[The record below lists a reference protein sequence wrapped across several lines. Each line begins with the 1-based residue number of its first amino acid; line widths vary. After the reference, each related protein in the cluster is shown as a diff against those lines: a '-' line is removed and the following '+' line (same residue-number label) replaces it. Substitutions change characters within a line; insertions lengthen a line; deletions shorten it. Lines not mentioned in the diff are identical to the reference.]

1 MSDRGLE
8 RALLAQDVGIV
19 ALALWLS
26 HVLRE
31 IVAASWPGLK
41 PTVPRADYVP
51 LLVAYLPVWVW
62 CADRL
67 GLGRLR
73 VVIGP
78 WMDLVRVLVWTQ
90 AWAVMALSILLVAAQ
105 APFNRSYLAIYVAL
119 STLLLLTAT
128 VPQRAWVK
136 RVRGDMVV
144 VVVGDEHAPAIEE
157 LSRVRGCLL
166 ERLPRADPD
175 ALRDRLQTGGVDE
188 VVVEAGLEADRI
200 RELVEICAEVGVAVL
215 VRAEHAAVATV
226 RPAAEVLGSSIYL
239 IYQRREPDRPTQLVK
254 AFADRVLAMLALVL
268 LLPFMVLIGLLVK
281 LTSRGPVLFVQ
292 SRGGLNGR
300 AFPMLKF
307 RTMRE
312 GAEAER
318 AVLLAANEMD
328 GPVFKIRDDPR
339 VTPLGY
345 WLRRTSFDELPQL
358 VNVVLGHMSLVG
370 PRPLPLVETQAL
382 VGGQRRRLSVRPGIT
397 GLWQVSG
404 RNTVGFDQWMALD
417 LEYVDRWSMGLDLAI
432 LLRTVPALLT
442 GRGAR

>member
-8 RALLAQDVGIV
+8 RALLAQDVAIV

-26 HVLRE
+26 HLVRE

-41 PTVPRADYVP
+41 PTVPRAEYVP

-67 GLGRLR
+67 GLNR
-73 VVIGP
+73 VRVLIGP

-90 AWAVMALSILLVAAQ
+90 AWAVTALSVLLVAAQ
-105 APFNRSYLAIYVAL
+105 APLNRSYLAIYVVL

-136 RVRGDMVV
+136 SVRGDMVAL
-144 VVVGDEHAPAIEE
+144 VVGDEHAPAIEE
-157 LSRVRGCLL
+157 LSRVRGCRL
-166 ERLPRADPD
+166 EQLEQAHPD
-175 ALRDRLQTGGVDE
+175 ALRNRLQAGGVDE
-188 VVVEAGLEADRI
+188 VVVQAGLDADRI
-200 RELVEICAEVGVAVL
+200 RRLVEICAEVGVAVL
-215 VRAEHAAVATV
+215 VRAEHATLAVV
-226 RPAAEVLGSSIYL
+226 RPAAEIVGSSIYL

-254 AFADRVLAMLALVL
+254 AFADRVLAALALGL
-268 LLPFMVLIGLLVK
+268 MLPLMLLIGLVVK
-281 LTSRGPVLFVQ
+281 LTSPGPMLFVQ
-292 SRGGLNGR
+292 RRGGLNGR

-307 RTMRE
+307 RTMRD

-339 VTPLGY
+339 VTPVGR
-345 WLRRTSFDELPQL
+345 WLRRTSLDELPQL
-358 VNVVLGHMSLVG
+358 ANVLLGHMSLVG
-370 PRPLPLVETQAL
+370 PRPLPLVETRAL
-382 VGGQRRRLSVRPGIT
+382 VGNQRRRLSVRPGIT

-404 RNTVGFDQWMALD
+404 RSSVGFEEWMALD
-417 LEYVDRWSMGLDLAI
+417 LEYVDRWSMGLDVAI
-432 LLRTVPALLT
+432 LLRTLPALLT
-442 GRGAR
+442 RRGAS

>member
-1 MSDRGLE
+1 VSDRGLE
-8 RALLAQDVGIV
+8 RSLLAQDVGIV

-26 HVLRE
+26 HLLRE
-31 IVAASWPGLK
+31 IVAASWPALK
-41 PTVPRADYVP
+41 PTVPRAEYVP

-67 GLGRLR
+67 GLSRVR

-90 AWAVMALSILLVAAQ
+90 TWAVIALSILLVAAQ
-105 APFNRSYLAIYVAL
+105 APFNRSYLAIYVVL
-119 STLLLLTAT
+119 STFVLLLAT

-136 RVRGDMVV
+136 SVRGDMMAL
-144 VVVGDEHAPAIEE
+144 VVGDEHAPAIEE
-157 LSRVRGCLL
+157 LARVRGCRLVPL
-166 ERLPRADPD
+166 EEAH
-175 ALRDRLQTGGVDE
+175 AEGLRRRLQSGGVDE
-188 VVVEAGLEADRI
+188 VIVTAGLPADQVRA
-200 RELVEICAEVGVAVL
+200 LVEVCAEVGVAVL
-215 VRAEHAAVATV
+215 VRAEDAALATV
-226 RPAAEVLGSSIYL
+226 RPAAEVVGSSIYL
-239 IYQRREPDRPTQLVK
+239 VYQRREPDRPTQLVK
-254 AFADRVLAMLALVL
+254 ALADRLLAALALGL
-268 LLPFMVLIGLLVK
+268 LLPFMLFIGLLVK
-281 LTSRGPVLFVQ
+281 LTSRGPMLFVQ
-292 SRGGLNGR
+292 LRGGVNGR

-307 RTMRE
+307 RTMRQ

-339 VTPLGY
+339 VTPVGR
-345 WLRRTSFDELPQL
+345 WLRRTSLDELPQL
-358 VNVVLGHMSLVG
+358 VNVLLGHMSLVG
-370 PRPLPLVETQAL
+370 PRPLPLVETRAL
-382 VGGQRRRLSVRPGIT
+382 VGSQRRRLSVRPGIT

>member
-1 MSDRGLE
+1 VSDRGLG

-26 HVLRE
+26 HFLRE

-67 GLGRLR
+67 GLCRLR

-78 WMDLVRVLVWTQ
+78 WMDLMRVLVWTQ

-105 APFNRSYLAIYVAL
+105 APFNRSYLAIYVVL
-119 STLLLLTAT
+119 STLLLLIAT

-157 LSRVRGCLL
+157 LSRVRGCRL
-166 ERLPRADPD
+166 ERLARADPD

-188 VVVEAGLEADRI
+188 VVVEAGLEPDRI

-254 AFADRVLAMLALVL
+254 AFADRVLATLALVL
-268 LLPFMVLIGLLVK
+268 LLPFMLLIGLLVK

-345 WLRRTSFDELPQL
+345 WLRRTSLDELPQL

-370 PRPLPLVETQAL
+370 PRPLPLVETRAL

-404 RNTVGFDQWMALD
+404 RNTIGFDQWMALD

>member
-1 MSDRGLE
+1 VSDRGLG

-26 HVLRE
+26 HLLRE

-67 GLGRLR
+67 GLCRLR

-78 WMDLVRVLVWTQ
+78 WMDLMRVLVWTQ

-105 APFNRSYLAIYVAL
+105 APFNRSYLAIYVVL
-119 STLLLLTAT
+119 STLFLLIAT

-157 LSRVRGCLL
+157 LSRVRGCRL
-166 ERLPRADPD
+166 ERLARADPD

-188 VVVEAGLEADRI
+188 VVVEAGLEPDRI

-215 VRAEHAAVATV
+215 VRAEHASVATV

-254 AFADRVLAMLALVL
+254 AFADRVLATLALVL
-268 LLPFMVLIGLLVK
+268 LLPFMLLIGLLVK

-345 WLRRTSFDELPQL
+345 WLRRTSLDELPQL

-370 PRPLPLVETQAL
+370 PRPLPLVETRAL

-404 RNTVGFDQWMALD
+404 RNTIGFDQWMALD

>member
-1 MSDRGLE
+1 VSDRGLE
-8 RALLAQDVGIV
+8 RALLAQDVAIV
-19 ALALWLS
+19 AFALWLS

-41 PTVPRADYVP
+41 PTVPREEYVA

-67 GLGRLR
+67 GLNRVR

-90 AWAVMALSILLVAAQ
+90 AWAVTALSVLLVAAQ
-105 APFNRSYLAIYVAL
+105 APFNRSYLAIYVVL
-119 STLLLLTAT
+119 STLLLLIAT
-128 VPQRAWVK
+128 VPQRGWVK
-136 RVRGDMVV
+136 SVRGDMVV
-144 VVVGDEHAPAIEE
+144 VVIGDEHAPAVEE
-157 LSRVRGCLL
+157 LSRVRGCRL
-166 ERLPRADPD
+166 ERLPRAHGD

-188 VVVEAGLEADRI
+188 VVVEAGLEPDRI
-200 RELVEICAEVGVAVL
+200 REMVEICAEVGVAVL

-226 RPAAEVLGSSIYL
+226 RPAAEVVGSSIYL

-254 AFADRVLAMLALVL
+254 AFADRLLASLALLL
-268 LLPFMVLIGLLVK
+268 LLPFMLLIGLLVK

-292 SRGGLNGR
+292 PRGGLNGR

-318 AVLLAANEMD
+318 AVLLTANEMD

-339 VTPLGY
+339 VTPVGQ
-345 WLRRTSFDELPQL
+345 WLRRTSLDELPQL

-370 PRPLPLVETQAL
+370 PRPLPLIETRAL

-404 RNTVGFDQWMALD
+404 RNTLRFDQWMALD